1 MKHGYVRVGACTPHL
16 SLANPKSNAETI
28 LKELLNAD
36 ANEVSILCFPEL
48 SLTGYTCNDLF
59 FQRELQQETLD
70 SLFWL
75 LDESKN
81 IPILF
86 AVGLPIAFDNK
97 LYNCAALCLE
107 GKLLGIVP
115 KKNIPN
121 YAEFYEARHFTAGE
135 EIGTIRIRGN
145 EYPFGTNLLFEAVNM
160 DGLSI
165 AAEICEDLWVPCPP
179 SIAHA
184 INGATVILNLSASDE
199 IVTKSKYRRSL
210 VSTHSAKLIT
220 AYIYADAGIGE
231 STTDMVFAGHNL
243 ICENGKILAES
254 PLFREGLLMQ
264 DIDIELLTQDRIRQ
278 STYVKSTTNIETKS
292 YTKIRFTLLSRD
304 TITMRKEN
312 PYPFVPRE
320 NNEKEDRCEE
330 ILTLQAMGLV
340 RRLSHT
346 HCKHVVIGMSGGLDS
361 TLAYLV
367 TVRAFDILELPRTG
381 IHAITM
387 PCFGTTSRT
396 HSNAC
401 DLAHFYE
408 TDFDEIPIQKAV
420 EQHFADIKHDPN
432 VFDVTYENAQAR
444 ERTQILMDLANQFGG
459 MVIGTGDL
467 SELCIGFA
475 TYNGDHMSMYG
486 VNASVPKT
494 LVRDL
499 VAHVAKNSSNEIR
512 NVLEDILATPPSPE
526 LLPQKNDDM
535 TQITEDLIGPY
546 ALHDFFLYYMLRYGF
561 TPEKIFEMAYIA
573 FDGEFDKAT
582 IKKWLGIFIRRFFNA
597 QFKRSC
603 LPDGPKVGSVTLS
616 PRSDLRMPSDA
627 YSKTWL
633 DAIERITIE

>member
-210 VSTHSAKLIT
+210 VST
-220 AYIYADAGIGE
+220 
-231 STTDMVFAGHNL
+231 
-243 ICENGKILAES
+243 
-254 PLFREGLLMQ
+254 
-264 DIDIELLTQDRIRQ
+264 
-278 STYVKSTTNIETKS
+278 
-292 YTKIRFTLLSRD
+292 
-304 TITMRKEN
+304 
-312 PYPFVPRE
+312 
-320 NNEKEDRCEE
+320 
-330 ILTLQAMGLV
+330 
-340 RRLSHT
+340 
-346 HCKHVVIGMSGGLDS
+346 
-361 TLAYLV
+361 
-367 TVRAFDILELPRTG
+367 
-381 IHAITM
+381 
-387 PCFGTTSRT
+387 
-396 HSNAC
+396 
-401 DLAHFYE
+401 
-408 TDFDEIPIQKAV
+408 
-420 EQHFADIKHDPN
+420 
-432 VFDVTYENAQAR
+432 
-444 ERTQILMDLANQFGG
+444 
-459 MVIGTGDL
+459 
-467 SELCIGFA
+467 
-475 TYNGDHMSMYG
+475 
-486 VNASVPKT
+486 
-494 LVRDL
+494 
-499 VAHVAKNSSNEIR
+499 
-512 NVLEDILATPPSPE
+512 
-526 LLPQKNDDM
+526 
-535 TQITEDLIGPY
+535 
-546 ALHDFFLYYMLRYGF
+546 
-561 TPEKIFEMAYIA
+561 
-573 FDGEFDKAT
+573 
-582 IKKWLGIFIRRFFNA
+582 
-597 QFKRSC
+597 
-603 LPDGPKVGSVTLS
+603 
-616 PRSDLRMPSDA
+616 
-627 YSKTWL
+627 
-633 DAIERITIE
+633 